1 MKEDRADKRSLGFP
15 GLAYKLA
22 ASLVN
27 GININMHSITLHL
40 IVLVFE
46 LRACEHCICEL
57 TRILK
62 LYFTARKKDGS

>member
-1 MKEDRADKRSLGFP
+1 MREDRFEKCSLGFP

-27 GININMHSITLHL
+27 GIKSNLHSI
-40 IVLVFE
+40 IVFVLVPVWIT
-46 LRACEHCICEL
+46 CEHCICVL